1 AAAARP
7 AKACSFRDRRAAVR
21 FQCDLDTS
29 CQPLQ
34 RIKSESWSAK
44 VQDISKTGVRLT
56 SKRRFERGTPLVV
69 ILRGHEHSITRTF
82 LVRAVRVQCNSDKT
96 WTIGC

>member
-1 AAAARP
+1 M
-7 AKACSFRDRRAAVR
+7 
-21 FQCDLDTS
+21 
-29 CQPLQ
+29 
-34 RIKSESWSAK
+34 
-44 VQDISKTGVRLT
+44 RLT

-96 WTIGC
+96 WTIGCQFTRPLSDLELKALV